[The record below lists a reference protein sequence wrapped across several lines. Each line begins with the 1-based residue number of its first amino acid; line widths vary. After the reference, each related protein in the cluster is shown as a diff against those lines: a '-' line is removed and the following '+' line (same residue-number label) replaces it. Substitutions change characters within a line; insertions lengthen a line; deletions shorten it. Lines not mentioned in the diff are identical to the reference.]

1 MLRVLH
7 ILTHYVLTH
16 QCFEIGIIVVPHF
29 TGEKIEAQ
37 RGQWLLFLQTRYTVL
52 AQNMKHSKH
61 VLNYSASSENEG
73 YCISEF
79 PGNSNTV
86 LELWGGHL
94 FSSYT
99 ILPS

>member
-1 MLRVLH
+1 MLWNRYYCCPPFYRWENWG
-7 ILTHYVLTH
+7 T
-16 QCFEIGIIVVPHF
+16 E
-29 TGEKIEAQ
+29 
-37 RGQWLLFLQTRYTVL
+37 WLLFLQTRYTVL
-52 AQNMKHSKH
+52 AQNMKRTKH

-79 PGNSNTV
+79 PGNSNTA